1 MNPRFARVASQRA
14 RLRHR
19 GLRGRGLDEQPS
31 AGSKAPTLRPISGAM
46 RIVCTLLTGLVMLVT
61 ENALAYDLSRHLWQ
75 HRLLFLV
82 SDSAADP
89 RLAAQREVIDT
100 LRDEVIDRDLVVFEL
115 FTASGNVD
123 GLALG
128 ADDVAELRRQLGV
141 APGDRQMILIGLD
154 GGIKRRGELDTELQA
169 VFGQIDGMPMRRQEL
184 RERGRPTSDHR
195 HGADRPAAF
204 QPGDG

>member
-1 MNPRFARVASQRA
+1 MNGHIARVASQRA
-14 RLRHR
+14 RSPRR
-19 GLRGRGLDEQPS
+19 GFCGRWLDEQPS
-31 AGSKAPTLRPISGAM
+31 AGSSAPSLRLLTGTM
-46 RIVCTLLTGLVMLVT
+46 RTACTLLTGLALLIT
-61 ENALAYDLSRHLWQ
+61 GNALAYDLSPHLWQ
-75 HRLLFLV
+75 NRLLFLV

-89 RLAAQREVIDT
+89 RHAAQREVIDT

-123 GLALG
+123 GLVLG
-128 ADDVAELRRQLGV
+128 ADDVAELRTQLGV

-184 RERGRPTSDHR
+184 RERGRLTE
-195 HGADRPAAF
+195 
-204 QPGDG
+204 